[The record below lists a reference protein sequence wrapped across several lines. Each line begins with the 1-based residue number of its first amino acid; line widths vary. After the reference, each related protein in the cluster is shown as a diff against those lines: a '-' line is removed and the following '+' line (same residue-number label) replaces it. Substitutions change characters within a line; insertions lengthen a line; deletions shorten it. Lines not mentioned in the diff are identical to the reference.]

1 MTTTARVAELSGAVK
16 RYGKITALDGLD
28 LDVRGGE
35 LLGVLGPNGAG
46 KTTAI
51 SMLLGLLRPDTGSV
65 RVFGGSPR
73 SIEIRRKVGVMMQE
87 AGPAPELRVREH
99 IDLVSSYYPDP
110 RPLDEVLQM
119 TGTAALSGRRY
130 GQLSGGQ
137 KRQVQFAMAI
147 CGRPK
152 LLFLDEPTAGL
163 DVEARATLW
172 AALRRL
178 VGDGCAIVLTTHY
191 LEEAEAL
198 ADRVVVMAQGRSI
211 ASGTVSDFRAFIS
224 RKRIFCRTRLDP
236 AEIRGWPG
244 VLAVSRDRERLQI
257 TAGDAEAIV
266 RRLLDADESVRDL
279 EIDRAGLAEVFL
291 ELTKEK
297 VR

>member
-1 MTTTARVAELSGAVK
+1 MVTTARVAELSGAVK

-28 LDVRGGE
+28 LVVRRGE
-35 LLGVLGPNGAG
+35 LLSVLGPNGAG

-51 SMLLGLLRPDTGSV
+51 SMMLGLLRPDAGSV
-65 RVFGGSPR
+65 QVFGGSPR
-73 SIEIRRKVGVMMQE
+73 SLEVRRNVGVMMQE
-87 AGPAPELRVREH
+87 AGLAPELRVREH

-110 RPLDEVLQM
+110 RPLDEILKM
-119 TGTAALSGRRY
+119 TGTTALSGRRY

-147 CGRPK
+147 CGGPQ

-163 DVEARATLW
+163 DVEARGVLW
-172 AALRRL
+172 ASLQRLR
-178 VGDGCAIVLTTHY
+178 GDGCAIVLTTHY

-198 ADRVVVMAQGRSI
+198 ADRVVVMARGLAI
-211 ASGTVSDFRAFIS
+211 ASGTVSDLRGFTS
-224 RKRIFCRTRLDP
+224 RKRIFCSTRLDP
-236 AEIRGWPG
+236 VEIRSWPG
-244 VLAVSRDRERLQI
+244 VVAVSRDRERLQV
-257 TAGDAEAIV
+257 TAGDAEAVV
-266 RRLLDADESVRDL
+266 RRLLDADGTLRDL

-297 VR
+297 DR